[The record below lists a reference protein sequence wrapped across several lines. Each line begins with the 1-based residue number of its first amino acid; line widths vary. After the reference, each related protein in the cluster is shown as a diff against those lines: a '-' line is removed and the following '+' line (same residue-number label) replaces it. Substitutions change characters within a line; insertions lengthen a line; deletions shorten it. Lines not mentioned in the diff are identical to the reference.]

1 MFDARPKAKTCG
13 SGKSFIIGRAG
24 WGKETSP
31 KEMGEN
37 RADNNYPLA
46 LLLLSVLLGAAVE
59 LQVSQGIG
67 RGTFK

>member
-1 MFDARPKAKTCG
+1 MRKRK
-13 SGKSFIIGRAG
+13 IIHYWQSEGG
-24 WGKETSP
+24 WGKATSP